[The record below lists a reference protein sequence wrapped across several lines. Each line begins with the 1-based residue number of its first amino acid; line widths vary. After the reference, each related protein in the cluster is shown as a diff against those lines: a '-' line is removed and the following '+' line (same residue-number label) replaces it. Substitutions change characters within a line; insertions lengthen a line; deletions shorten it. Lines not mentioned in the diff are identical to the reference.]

1 MLEKFVCSKVSFGQF
16 AFIRPCQSLNIHTQ
30 IIQTDF
36 YIKAFSLSKTITLSF
51 NYVS

>member
-16 AFIRPCQSLNIHTQ
+16 AFTRPFKSLNIHTQ
-30 IIQTDF
+30 IIQIDY

-51 NYVS
+51 SYVS

>member
-1 MLEKFVCSKVSFGQF
+1 MLEKFVWSKVSFGQF

-36 YIKAFSLSKTITLSF
+36 CVKAFSLSKTITLSF